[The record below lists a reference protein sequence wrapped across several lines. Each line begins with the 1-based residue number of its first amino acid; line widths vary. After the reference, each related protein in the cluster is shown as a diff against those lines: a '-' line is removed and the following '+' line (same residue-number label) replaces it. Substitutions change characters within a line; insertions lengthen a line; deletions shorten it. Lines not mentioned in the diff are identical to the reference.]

1 MAVDDKTNDETNDK
15 PAEKLGAVRI
25 GTCAFTAAGWP
36 GAFYPAGLQP
46 RDFLTYYATQFDSV
60 EVDSTFYHAP
70 PARTVEGWRLKTPDD
85 FVFAAKVPQ
94 IVTHEKCLRDCDA
107 EFREFV
113 AVMEILG
120 PKLGPMLL
128 QFPYFNQSDFETCE
142 DFYLVLIP
150 FLKKLPREHQF
161 ALEIRNK
168 QWLDARFADTLREYN
183 VALALQDQSW
193 MPLPTQM
200 KFDYVTA
207 DFTYVRLL
215 GDRKGIEK
223 QTKVWDKVIVER
235 AREIWHWVDV
245 CATTV
250 RRGAATYVYVN
261 NHFAGHAPT
270 TVREF
275 QRLWNAKGMPELGAP
290 RPLPLPSP
298 ADADAPAQSNA
309 PRAKPARAKAARAP
323 GKEPTLFD

>member
-1 MAVDDKTNDETNDK
+1 M
-15 PAEKLGAVRI
+15 
-25 GTCAFTAAGWP
+25 
-36 GAFYPAGLQP
+36 
-46 RDFLTYYATQFDSV
+46 
-60 EVDSTFYHAP
+60 
-70 PARTVEGWRLKTPDD
+70 
-85 FVFAAKVPQ
+85 
-94 IVTHEKCLRDCDA
+94 
-107 EFREFV
+107 
-113 AVMEILG
+113 
-120 PKLGPMLL
+120 
-128 QFPYFNQSDFETCE
+128 
-142 DFYLVLIP
+142 LIP
-150 FLKKLPREHQF
+150 FLKRLPREHKF

-168 QWLDARFADTLREYN
+168 QWLDARFAETLREYN

-193 MPLPTQM
+193 MPTPTQM

-235 AREIWHWVDV
+235 AKEIWHWVDV

-275 QRLWNAKGMPELGAP
+275 QRLWNAKGMPELGRP
-290 RPLPLPSP
+290 RPLPPP
-298 ADADAPAQSNA
+298 ADAGAGADEP
-309 PRAKPARAKAARAP
+309 AKPSRAKAARAGRAP
-323 GKEPTLFD
+323 DTSKEPTLFD

>member
-1 MAVDDKTNDETNDK
+1 MAADDNKPSDK
-15 PAEKLGAVRI
+15 LAEKLGAVRI

-46 RDFLTYYATQFDSV
+46 RDFLAYYATQFDSV
-60 EVDSTFYHAP
+60 EVDSTFYHSP

-85 FVFAAKVPQ
+85 FIFAAKVPQ
-94 IVTHEKCLRDCDA
+94 IVTHEKCLRDCDT

-113 AVMEILG
+113 SVMEILG

-128 QFPYFNQSDFETCE
+128 QFPYFNQSDFESCD

-150 FLKKLPREHQF
+150 FLKKLPREHRF

-168 QWLDARFADTLREYN
+168 QWLDARFAETLREYN

-193 MPLPTQM
+193 MPTPTQM

-235 AREIWHWVDV
+235 AKEIWHWVDV

-275 QRLWNAKGMPELGAP
+275 QRLWNAKGMPELGRP
-290 RPLPLPSP
+290 RPLPPP
-298 ADADAPAQSNA
+298 ADAGAGADEP
-309 PRAKPARAKAARAP
+309 AKPSRAKAARAMRAP
-323 GKEPTLFD
+323 DTSKEPTLFD

>member
-1 MAVDDKTNDETNDK
+1 MASGDGTSSKTSSRSGGNPESE
-15 PAEKLGAVRI
+15 PVEKLGAVRI

-36 GAFYPAGLQP
+36 GAFYPAGMQP
-46 RDFLTYYATQFDSV
+46 RDFLAYYATQFDSV
-60 EVDSTFYHAP
+60 EVDSTYYHSP

-94 IVTHEKCLRDCDA
+94 IITHEKCLRDCDA

-128 QFPYFNQSDFETCE
+128 QFPYFNQSDFESCD
-142 DFYLVLIP
+142 DFYQVLIP
-150 FLKKLPREHQF
+150 FLKKLPREHRF

-193 MPLPTQM
+193 MPVPAQM

-207 DFTYVRLL
+207 DFSYVRLL

-235 AREIWHWVDV
+235 AKEIWHWVDV

-275 QRLWNAKGMPELGAP
+275 QRLWNAKGMPELGLP
-290 RPLPLPSP
+290 RPLPPP
-298 ADADAPAQSNA
+298 AKA
-309 PRAKPARAKAARAP
+309 ARAKAARA
-323 GKEPTLFD
+323 GEKEPTLFDI

>member
-1 MAVDDKTNDETNDK
+1 MAAEDKANNK
-15 PAEKLGAVRI
+15 PTEKLGAVRI

-46 RDFLTYYATQFDSV
+46 RDFLAYYATQFDSV
-60 EVDSTFYHAP
+60 EVDSTFYHSP

-85 FVFAAKVPQ
+85 FIFAAKVPQ

-107 EFREFV
+107 EFLEFV

-128 QFPYFNQSDFETCE
+128 QFPYFNQTDFETCE
-142 DFYLVLIP
+142 DFSLVLIP
-150 FLKKLPREHQF
+150 FLKKLPRDHQF

-193 MPLPTQM
+193 MPNPSQM

-235 AREIWHWVDV
+235 AKEIWHWVDV

-275 QRLWNAKGMPELGAP
+275 QRLWNAKGMPELGHP
-290 RPLPLPSP
+290 RPLPPP
-298 ADADAPAQSNA
+298 ADAGADAPAQ
-309 PRAKPARAKAARAP
+309 PPRAKAARASRAP
-323 GKEPTLFD
+323 TTPKEPTLFD